1 MPDSKLRIDERE
13 ITGVTVLTLA
23 GEITLDDGDL
33 AFGRRIN
40 DLVASGR
47 VKILV
52 DLDGVTT
59 IDSSGVGMMAA
70 KLKEV
75 RKRGGDIR
83 LLRLSTRNQRMLAVL
98 RLRTLFEV
106 FDDESVALRSYDFRP
121 SG

>member
-1 MPDSKLRIDERE
+1 MADSKLRIDERDVAN
-13 ITGVTVLTLA
+13 VTVLTLA

-47 VKILV
+47 LQILV
-52 DLDGVTT
+52 DLDAVTA
-59 IDSSGVGMMAA
+59 IDSSGVGMLAA

-83 LLRLSTRNQRMLAVL
+83 LLRLTNRGQRLLAVL

-106 FDDESVALRSYDFRP
+106 FDDEAVALRSYQFRP
-121 SG
+121 GG